1 MQLTIVNN
9 QMAEKIG
16 EIKLEFWKND
26 MWVFKIMSQLVSAM
40 HDTVND
46 YDLEYS
52 HEVLE
57 NTLQHIIKKHKEGLD
72 ENY

>member
-1 MQLTIVNN
+1 
-9 QMAEKIG
+9 
-16 EIKLEFWKND
+16 
-26 MWVFKIMSQLVSAM
+26 MWVFKIMSQLISAM
-40 HDTVND
+40 HDVVND

-57 NTLQHIIKKHKEGLD
+57 NTLQHITKKQKGGLD

>member
-1 MQLTIVNN
+1 
-9 QMAEKIG
+9 MAEKIG

-26 MWVFKIMSQLVSAM
+26 MWVFKTMSQLISAM
-40 HDTVND
+40 YDVVND

-52 HEVLE
+52 HEVLT
-57 NTLQHIIKKHKEGLD
+57 NTLQHITKKQKEGLD